1 MNIDLEIAASKENKP
16 HRFRLPGENKLNNKK
31 HKAGSIFVNRI
42 ILLVITLSL
51 VFAAAGVVVGCRSR
65 ATSTNAVD
73 STTAGSSAANTTTTK
88 STAAATTTRATPTTV
103 ATTVPTTTATTV
115 AAELPPSS
123 ENPVIALTFDD
134 GPSLRDTGT
143 LLDLLKAEDIKATF
157 FVLGNQIAAGRESF
171 VKRAFAEGHEIG
183 NHTYSHKTV
192 KKLSAG
198 EVRKEFSQA
207 NDLIEGITGVKPV
220 IARPPTGAYD
230 DTTIAVSKELG
241 MTLVNWSYQSC
252 PEDWNHRGEP
262 DYIADFVIEKAR
274 NGHIVLLHDTN
285 STTVEAMPKMIKGLK
300 EKGFRFMTVSEL
312 LAYGGESEPSKDKVY
327 FQYSAKK

>member
-1 MNIDLEIAASKENKP
+1 M
-16 HRFRLPGENKLNNKK
+16 NNKK

-51 VFAAAGVVVGCRSR
+51 VFAAAGVAVGCRSR
-65 ATSTNAVD
+65 ATSSNAAD
-73 STTAGSSAANTTTTK
+73 STTAGSSVTTAT
-88 STAAATTTRATPTTV
+88 STATKPAATTAAPTTL
-103 ATTVPTTTATTV
+103 ATTVPTTAAATV

-143 LLDLLKAEDIKATF
+143 LLDLLKTEDVKATF

-192 KKLSAG
+192 KKLSAS

-312 LAYGGESEPSKDKVY
+312 LAYGGEGEPAKDKVY
-327 FQYSAKK
+327 FQFSVKK